1 MTKIAVIIGS
11 TRAGRQTDR
20 LAKWVSEEVGKVA
33 EVETL
38 DLKDYPMPFM
48 DEAISPRYN
57 PERAPKPEVKKW
69 LDKVA
74 EFDGYVMVTPEY
86 NRSTSAVLKNAIDY
100 LDYQMESKPVAL
112 VGHGSSGG
120 AQAIASLRMALP
132 GVGAVTV
139 PQALFFTDRVGEAID
154 EAGVLKA
161 ELADAP
167 YSQQSNLAT
176 QAKSLVWYADA
187 LATARNKQ

>member
-1 MTKIAVIIGS
+1 MTKVAVVVGS
-11 TRAGRQTDR
+11 TREGRVTDK
-20 LAKWVSEEVGKVA
+20 LAQWVAQEAEKYA

-38 DLKDYPMPFM
+38 DLRDYPMPFL

-57 PERAPKPEVKKW
+57 PNRTPDPRTKKW
-69 LDKVA
+69 LDKLG
-74 EFDGYVMVTPEY
+74 EFDGYVFVTPEY
-86 NRSTSAVLKNAIDY
+86 NRSMSAVLKNAIDV
-100 LDYQMESKPVAL
+100 LDYQMEKKPVAL

-154 EAGVLKA
+154 EAGALKEELREAPYGPQTNLQTQMETLAWYAEALKA
-161 ELADAP
+161 
-167 YSQQSNLAT
+167 
-176 QAKSLVWYADA
+176 
-187 LATARNKQ
+187 ARV

>member
-11 TRAGRQTDR
+11 VRESRVTDR
-20 LAKWVSEEVGKVA
+20 LAKWVSDELGKVA
-33 EVETL
+33 EIETV
-38 DLKDYPMPFM
+38 DLTDYPMPLFN
-48 DEAISPRYN
+48 EAISPRYN
-57 PERAPKPEVKKW
+57 PERKPVPEVQKW

-74 EFDGYVMVTPEY
+74 EFDGYVIVTPEY
-86 NRSTSAVLKNAIDY
+86 NRSTSAVIKNAIDY
-100 LDYQMESKPVAL
+100 LDYQMENKPVAL

-120 AQAIASLRMALP
+120 AQAIATLRMALP

-154 EAGVLKA
+154 EAGVLKE
-161 ELADAP
+161 ELRDNP
-167 YSQQSNLAT
+167 YGPQTNLET

-187 LATARNKQ
+187 LKAARK